1 MSVDQDGGK
10 KCVRFSPV
18 AQIEEIY
25 HDAECNWD
33 SAICPAR
40 IEAFNET
47 NNVSI
52 DFSPDKLVKPLK
64 GDTNK
69 RHVYSRNDG
78 GDENIQKSFFDRKRQ
93 RRRAISSVLIAQ
105 ETARHHAESQAELD
119 VERFIAFFAAKES
132 RRAKA
137 FAALI
142 GKEVETA
149 VLGHE
154 EHPSLGQKKRNS
166 V

>member
-1 MSVDQDGGK
+1 MNLDGGK
-10 KCVRFSPV
+10 KSVRFSSV
-18 AQIEEIY
+18 AKIEEVY
-25 HDAECNWD
+25 DETECNWD
-33 SAICPAR
+33 SALCQAR
-40 IEAFNET
+40 IRAHNEA
-47 NNVSI
+47 NNVSLGNHTG
-52 DFSPDKLVKPLK
+52 KAAKPWK
-64 GDTNK
+64 GNKNK
-69 RHVYSRNDG
+69 RHAYSRNDIG
-78 GDENIQKSFFDRKRQ
+78 EETIQNVFVDRMRQ

-105 ETARHHAESQAELD
+105 ETARHHADSQAELD

-154 EHPSLGQKKRNS
+154 NHPPSEQKKRTS

>member
-1 MSVDQDGGK
+1 M
-10 KCVRFSPV
+10 
-18 AQIEEIY
+18 
-25 HDAECNWD
+25 
-33 SAICPAR
+33 
-40 IEAFNET
+40 
-47 NNVSI
+47 
-52 DFSPDKLVKPLK
+52 
-64 GDTNK
+64 
-69 RHVYSRNDG
+69 
-78 GDENIQKSFFDRKRQ
+78 RQ

-105 ETARHHAESQAELD
+105 ETARHHADSQAELD

-154 EHPSLGQKKRNS
+154 NHPPSEQKKRNS